1 MISQKKKK
9 GFHRVIENQLFI
21 FLNVCK
27 QISIPNESDLT
38 FAKIKEFYELG
49 LAKPSFFTNI
59 FMAGQRKEN
68 NNRVKFFDIINGQI
82 YGTITEFNH

>member
-1 MISQKKKK
+1 MK
-9 GFHRVIENQLFI
+9 G
-21 FLNVCK
+21 
-27 QISIPNESDLT
+27 SDLT

-68 NNRVKFFDIINGQI
+68 NNRIKFFDIINNFFKQVYFYFHKGMGL
-82 YGTITEFNH
+82 YNKKN

>member
-1 MISQKKKK
+1 MK
-9 GFHRVIENQLFI
+9 G
-21 FLNVCK
+21 
-27 QISIPNESDLT
+27 SDLT

-68 NNRVKFFDIINGQI
+68 NNRIKFFDIINNFFKQVYFDFHKGMGL
-82 YGTITEFNH
+82 YYKKKTDLEKL